1 MGKNPMADKI
11 NRVVRSLTYAV
22 RYQTVSAMILG
33 GMSDKLLDAH
43 VQLYEAIKSG
53 DLENLS
59 SKVRKSYFE
68 DDLG

>member
-1 MGKNPMADKI
+1 
-11 NRVVRSLTYAV
+11 
-22 RYQTVSAMILG
+22 MIE
-33 GMSDKLLDAH
+33 
-43 VQLYEAIKSG
+43 QLYEAIKSG